1 MPRLTMLLLDE
12 RIHSNITYVVV
23 DIWLNRLQVLFKK
36 EKREMMD
43 LIGKGERKERK
54 KDGGEK
60 LGKKIRRRKM
70 WWNLIQYNRYHCN
83 LLFGAL
89 YNWFVVIQ
97 WKSHETKQGDAEEAM
112 CTQLFISHEF
122 FTLCKGENEKRLK
135 GEKVGHG
142 QTNRWKD
149 EHLCEKSIFVN

>member
-70 WWNLIQYNRYHCN
+70 
-83 LLFGAL
+83 
-89 YNWFVVIQ
+89 
-97 WKSHETKQGDAEEAM
+97 
-112 CTQLFISHEF
+112 
-122 FTLCKGENEKRLK
+122 
-135 GEKVGHG
+135 
-142 QTNRWKD
+142 
-149 EHLCEKSIFVN
+149 

>member
-23 DIWLNRLQVLFKK
+23 DIWLNCLQVLFKK

-97 WKSHETKQGDAEEAM
+97 WISHETKRGDPGKQ
-112 CTQLFISHEF
+112 CLYNCLYHVNIYTVQRRKWDKVKRR
-122 FTLCKGENEKRLK
+122 KGRKRTDRPLE
-135 GEKVGHG
+135 G
-142 QTNRWKD
+142 RAFAWK
-149 EHLCEKSIFVN
+149 EYFL